1 MSFEH
6 LSWQGFPMSE
16 HASTQSQAQPL
27 PIRFNLVLPVTRVG
41 VGLFSFD
48 PLEQWLG
55 RPLEHILQPA
65 MVGPVH
71 QRSSP
76 QGPAVNVYPLAIP
89 SGEGISISLGQFGEL
104 GFFAW
109 MGQLRLCVPLTTV
122 GWVQERLAHVIVQGP
137 EVGLSS
143 DQRTH
148 VAYVWLRLLPGMRL
162 GIPVP
167 GLGELGVEAG

>member
-1 MSFEH
+1 MRHEP
-6 LSWQGFPMSE
+6 LWNPGIPASE
-16 HASTQSQAQPL
+16 QASTHAQPQAVSV
-27 PIRFNLVLPVTRVG
+27 RFNLVLPVTRVG
-41 VGLFSFD
+41 VGIFSFD

-65 MVGPVH
+65 MTAPVY
-71 QRSSP
+71 RRPSL

-109 MGQLRLCVPLTTV
+109 MGQLRLCVPLAMV
-122 GWVQERLAHVIVQGP
+122 GWVQERLAHVMVQGP
-137 EVGLSS
+137 EIGLSS
-143 DQRTH
+143 DQTAR
-148 VAYVWLRLLPGMRL
+148 VAYVWLRRVPGMCL

-167 GLGELGVEAG
+167 GLGELGIEAG